1 MGNALG
7 KIDQYAGEKTLFI
20 KEANARLDSLL
31 LLLFQENSQ
40 FRERFM
46 DSRSAHHF
54 FDANE
59 RRKIDTFE
67 SDSESIDI
75 EGDARRTV
83 QNRRHSTDEDEINL
97 CPDQRRNDLPEINSH
112 RDSVSAFCRRAA
124 ALQPFATCV
133 NAFARVARKSV

>member
-75 EGDARRTV
+75 E
-83 QNRRHSTDEDEINL
+83 
-97 CPDQRRNDLPEINSH
+97 
-112 RDSVSAFCRRAA
+112 
-124 ALQPFATCV
+124 
-133 NAFARVARKSV
+133 